1 MSEFVTRSCNSRVS
15 IPYSPDPHN
24 DLLPMTQPELVF
36 AYLDPMSGSLIL
48 QAVIAGVLGGIVT
61 MKRAGLGVKD
71 VMSRAWKR
79 IKG

>member
-1 MSEFVTRSCNSRVS
+1 MCDTLLLQLGITRIFGQPHTDPRPMNH
-15 IPYSPDPHN
+15 PD
-24 DLLPMTQPELVF
+24 LVF

-71 VMSRAWKR
+71 LMSRAWKR

>member
-1 MSEFVTRSCNSRVS
+1 MNH
-15 IPYSPDPHN
+15 PD
-24 DLLPMTQPELVF
+24 LVF

-61 MKRAGLGVKD
+61 MKRAGVGVKD
-71 VMSRAWKR
+71 LMSRAWKR

>member
-1 MSEFVTRSCNSRVS
+1 MEH
-15 IPYSPDPHN
+15 PD
-24 DLLPMTQPELVF
+24 LVL

-61 MKRAGLGVKD
+61 MKRAGLTVRD
-71 VMSRAWKR
+71 AFSRAWKR